1 MATKQTR
8 RSISVRGATYE
19 TLRQYCQ
26 ENNRSMSDIVEEQL
40 AALLGGKAKPAPVA
54 ARPAAPR
61 PRTVANKVVVRPE
74 PRVAVSKAEGRP
86 APRPFTDVVPER
98 VKAPKGDY
106 RSIRF

>member
-8 RSISVRGATYE
+8 RSISVRGTTYDS
-19 TLRQYCQ
+19 LRTYCL
-26 ENNRSMSDIVEEQL
+26 EHNRSMSDIVEEQL

-54 ARPAAPR
+54 ARPAPR
-61 PRTVANKVVVRPE
+61 PRTVANKVLVRPE
-74 PRVAVSKAEGRP
+74 PRIPTARLEGRP

-106 RSIRF
+106 RGIRF

>member
-19 TLRQYCQ
+19 TLRKYCA

-40 AALLGGKAKPAPVA
+40 AALLGGSKPAAKPAA
-54 ARPAAPR
+54 R
-61 PRTVANKVVVRPE
+61 PRTVANKVIARIE
-74 PRVAVSKAEGRP
+74 PRVATGTKEGRP
-86 APRPFTDVVPER
+86 APRPFNDVVPER

-106 RSIRF
+106 RVIRF

>member
-19 TLRQYCQ
+19 SLRQYCQ

-40 AALLGGKAKPAPVA
+40 AALLGGKAKPAPLP
-54 ARPAAPR
+54 ARPAPR
-61 PRTVANKVVVRPE
+61 PRTVANKVVVRAE
-74 PRVAVSKAEGRP
+74 PRPSTSKAEGRP